1 MFFYTRDSRITLR
14 CAILGGRMLQKGF
27 TLIELVVVIVILG
40 ILAAV
45 AIPQFTDLSATARTA
60 VGNASCGALQSTAV
74 MYFASTQAPTLY
86 ATLTGATTATGG
98 TFGGSCAAPTFTPT
112 NGTAVACTAL
122 ASNFCS

>member
-1 MFFYTRDSRITLR
+1 MKP
-14 CAILGGRMLQKGF
+14 MLEKGF

-45 AIPQFTDLSATARTA
+45 AIPQFTDLSTSARTA

-74 MYFASTQAPTLY
+74 MYYASTQAASTY
-86 ATLTGATTATGG
+86 TTLTGATTATGG

-112 NGTAVACTAL
+112 GGTAVTCTVL
-122 ASNFCS
+122 SSTFCSG

>member
-1 MFFYTRDSRITLR
+1 MKR
-14 CAILGGRMLQKGF
+14 AVQKGF

-45 AIPQFTDLSATARTA
+45 AIPQFTDLSANARTA
-60 VGNASCGALQSTAV
+60 VGNASCGALQSAAV
-74 MYFASTQAPTLY
+74 MYFASTTGASTY

-112 NGTAVACTAL
+112 NGTAVNCTAIP
-122 ASNFCS
+122 SNFCSG